1 MRATPIASAVTA
13 RGRNWSDVVEELLE
27 EARTRGDFDNL
38 EGKGQPLQ
46 IDSNPY
52 AGDRALGY
60 SLLKNNNLAPP
71 EIERGKEIDAE
82 LRRAE
87 DLLVVLR
94 RRRDALNPQGG
105 AAATGERRAY
115 ALVRDNTETRYEEI
129 LRGVN
134 SKILSLNIVAPAALH
149 RRESISTLKCRPSA
163 KSSRLRRSEQRDAA
177 ASSSPW
183 LASRPLHRHVPSRR
197 GLRELARRAATA

>member
-1 MRATPIASAVTA
+1 MQSGSQQPPAGNAGDANSKRSHGKA
-13 RGRNWSDVVEELLE
+13 RNWSDVVEELLE

-46 IDSNPY
+46 IDSNPF

-94 RRRDALNPQGG
+94 RRRDALNPQSG

-149 RRESISTLKCRPSA
+149 RRRIDLDA
-163 KSSRLRRSEQRDAA
+163 KMRAF
-177 ASSSPW
+177 
-183 LASRPLHRHVPSRR
+183 
-197 GLRELARRAATA
+197 REEFPPTEE